1 MPGLADYAI
10 NDNQKKI
17 ALLCETMSYQQTADH
32 LGITRGVVANA
43 MRSVKAIAS
52 RRGYSPEHDMIRPA
66 PETHLVKGT
75 STYYDEDGKIR
86 GQWVKTTLAHK
97 RIEEFAEAVTKAAVE
112 TIKPIKPRK
121 PTRKLKDPD
130 VLVMLPVPDFHFGM
144 YSWNEEAQGDWDC
157 KLAEE
162 SMGETFRYVLENSP
176 SSEKAVI
183 ANLGDFFHMDTPANV
198 TAASGHSLDVDSR
211 WSKVISSGLRV
222 LISLINGALLKHDT
236 VHVINERGNHDT
248 QSAYCL
254 TLALNA
260 WYRNEPRVTI
270 DQSPDVFH
278 WYEFGQN
285 FFGTHHGHLVRK
297 PEQLYKV
304 MAEDK
309 REEFG
314 RCRHRYW
321 LTGHIH
327 HHTSVDVG
335 SVHIESFNTI
345 IPRDNYAHSNGYRA
359 NRGLTAIA
367 YHKDRGECSRVQ
379 CLIQND

>member
-130 VLVMLPVPDFHFGM
+130 VLSFYPVSDSHIGL
-144 YSWNEEAQGDWDC
+144 YCWDAESQGNWDC
-157 KLAEE
+157 RMAEAVLEE
-162 SMGETFRYVLENSP
+162 SFAYVLNGSP
-176 SSEKAVI
+176 DSEKAVI
-183 ANLGDFFHMDTPANV
+183 ANLGDWFHTDTPKNQ
-198 TAASGHSLDVDSR
+198 TNTSGHQLDVDSR
-211 WSKVISSGLRV
+211 WAKVVEIGIRILV
-222 LISLINGALLKHDT
+222 KMINSALLKHET
-236 VHVINERGNHDT
+236 VHVICERGNHDEQT
-248 QSAYCL
+248 SYM
-254 TLALNA
+254 LAVTMNA
-260 WYRNEPRVTI
+260 WYRNEPRVTV
-270 DQSPDVFH
+270 DVSPDVFH

-297 PEQLYKV
+297 AEQLYRV
-304 MAEDK
+304 MTEDK
-309 REEFG
+309 REQFG
-314 RCRHRYW
+314 RCRHTYW
-321 LTGHIH
+321 HTGHIH

-335 SVHIESFNTI
+335 TMRFESHNS
-345 IPRDNYAHSNGYRA
+345 PVPGDSYSHSHGYRA
-359 NRGLTAIA
+359 NRGQQVIA
-367 YHKDRGECSRVQ
+367 YHKDDGECCRVQ
-379 CLIQND
+379 KLIASR